1 MSKIIFFA
9 KIGLMATGVFKFIDS
24 FYLQFGKM
32 QSVDFFLFMQYSLI
46 MLVVVFGLATIMVLI
61 CAYLFKHFQNSLVVD

>member
-1 MSKIIFFA
+1 MVA
-9 KIGLMATGVFKFIDS
+9 GVFKFIDS

-32 QSVDFFLFMQYSLI
+32 QSVDFFLFMQYSLG
-46 MLVVVFGLATIMVLI
+46 MLLVVFVLAIIMFLI